1 MIDIKIAKYV
11 TDVLL
16 FDSSKVI
23 ISRENFVLNDFVDN
37 KIFIDTI
44 ANRQNLG
51 SNEIFDD
58 TNENMTYVTTYK
70 QIFTIDFIGSDA
82 ETNVNDF
89 LNLQNSERAYTSS
102 KNESISVLIGN
113 NINKIKDQ
121 KGKEYYNR
129 YQVEVMVYFYEQTQ
143 ISQDRFD
150 EAQTV
155 YLIDK

>member
-11 TDVLL
+11 TDILL

-23 ISRENFVLNDFVDN
+23 ISRENFVLNDFADN

-58 TNENMTYVTTYK
+58 TNENMTYVTNYK
-70 QIFTIDFIGSDA
+70 QIFTIDFIGSNA

-121 KGKEYYNR
+121 KGNEYYNR

>member
-16 FDSSKVI
+16 FDPSKVI
-23 ISRENFVLNDFVDN
+23 ISRENFVLNDLIDN

-44 ANRQNLG
+44 ANRLNLG
-51 SNEIFDD
+51 SNEIFDG
-58 TNENMTYVTTYK
+58 TNENMTYATTYK
-70 QIFTIDFIGSDA
+70 QIFTIDFIGSNA

>member
-23 ISRENFVLNDFVDN
+23 ISRENFVLNDFADN

-44 ANRQNLG
+44 ANRLNLG
-51 SNEIFDD
+51 SNEIFDG

>member
-1 MIDIKIAKYV
+1 
-11 TDVLL
+11 
-16 FDSSKVI
+16 
-23 ISRENFVLNDFVDN
+23 
-37 KIFIDTI
+37 
-44 ANRQNLG
+44 
-51 SNEIFDD
+51 
-58 TNENMTYVTTYK
+58 MTYATTYK
-70 QIFTIDFIGSDA
+70 QIFTIDFIGSNS

-89 LNLQNSERAYTSS
+89 VNLQNSERAYTSS

>member
-23 ISRENFVLNDFVDN
+23 ISRENFVLNDFADN

-51 SNEIFDD
+51 SNEIFDG

-70 QIFTIDFIGSDA
+70 QIFTIDFIGSGA

-89 LNLQNSERAYTSS
+89 VNLQNSERAYTSS

-121 KGKEYYNR
+121 KGNEYYNR

>member
-23 ISRENFVLNDFVDN
+23 ISRENFVLNDFADN

-44 ANRQNLG
+44 ANRLNLG